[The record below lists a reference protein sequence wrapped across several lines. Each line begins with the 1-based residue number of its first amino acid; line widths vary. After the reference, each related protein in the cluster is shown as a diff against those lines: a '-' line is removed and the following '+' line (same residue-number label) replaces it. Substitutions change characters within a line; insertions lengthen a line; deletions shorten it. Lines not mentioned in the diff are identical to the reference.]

1 MLVSLAAFGTEVEAS
16 ATFGARLGGSTYSIS
31 SSSWLQP
38 ALATI
43 RASVTAV
50 EVFGVG
56 HAWRVDVGVGR
67 GTLKG
72 RVLFSAGAAA
82 GRFCATVAVV
92 SSFPDHKTLSAKLQE
107 KNILTKRFKP
117 PAFRLFFIQSG

>member
-56 HAWRVDVGVGR
+56 HAWRVYVVVGR

-72 RVLFSAGAAA
+72 RVLFSAGEA

-117 PAFRLFFIQSG
+117 PAFRLFFTQSG